1 MLLLIYTG
9 GLFWLE
15 SAFDRDLS
23 QSDHRMLLWLW
34 LNAGC
39 VCFMIALKALGLLVV
54 RACAGFYFKFLIISW
69 AVNYCLLLFML
80 GMGYWTFWQN
90 FRVSRTANEEDTGT
104 FVIRVTMFLTL
115 QLNLLASFY
124 FIFWAVVLTKGLKF
138 MKQVKV
144 AVTKFKADFEF

>member
-1 MLLLIYTG
+1 
-9 GLFWLE
+9 
-15 SAFDRDLS
+15 
-23 QSDHRMLLWLW
+23 MLLWLW

-54 RACAGFYFKFLIISW
+54 RAYAGFYFKFLIISW